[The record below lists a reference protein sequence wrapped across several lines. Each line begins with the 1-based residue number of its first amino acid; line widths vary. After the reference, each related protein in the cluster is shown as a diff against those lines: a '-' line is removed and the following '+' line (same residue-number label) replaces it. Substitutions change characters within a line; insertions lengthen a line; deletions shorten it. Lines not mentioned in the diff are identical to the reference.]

1 MPAPPRACAPLAA
14 AIALSPVPPPFAL
27 VAPLSRAPPSVSV
40 VTMIKLSRA
49 RLHRARLHRASLHLA
64 SLHRSASQS
73 CAKSN
78 LAISKSHAELSPCH
92 MKRRIHRAI

>member
-49 RLHRARLHRASLHLA
+49 RLHRASLHLA

-92 MKRRIHRAI
+92 MKRRIHRGL

>member
-49 RLHRARLHRASLHLA
+49 RLHRASLHLA

>member
-14 AIALSPVPPPFAL
+14 AIALSPVPPPFAP

-49 RLHRARLHRASLHLA
+49 SLHRASLHLA